1 VTSTSGSSGIG
12 WDYDGLMMRFPL
24 VAVAALL
31 AACAAGN
38 PVQAQGP
45 RGSVVAIAPPNSGL
59 DAELFYQLLLGELN
73 VRTEEPAAGFALIL
87 DAARKTG
94 DSTLYQRAVELAFQ
108 ARNGDAALQA
118 ARAWKQAFPQ
128 SREANRY
135 VLQILVALNR
145 IPESVEP
152 LKTEI
157 ALADPKDRPAVI
169 ASLARNYARA
179 SDKKQAASTVEQA
192 LADYL
197 DKPETGAAAWSAV
210 GRLRLAAG
218 DTAGALDAARRGQAN
233 NPKAEGPVLLALELM
248 DPKQPQAEALV
259 RSYMQAQPLPELRMA
274 YARALL
280 DAQRHSEALAQV
292 QAVTRERPEL
302 AEAWLAQGTLQVQ
315 DNHLP
320 EGEAAIRKYI
330 ELMQG
335 EPASEDKSRGLAQAF
350 LSMAQIAERRR
361 DFVAA
366 NAWLDRIENS
376 QDLVQAQNRRAS
388 ILARQG
394 KMDDARKLLR
404 ALPERT
410 PADARM
416 KTMAEVQLLRDNK
429 QYKAAYDLLAQAAAK
444 DPADTDLLYDQAML
458 AEKMGNFDTMEKLL
472 RELMVK
478 KPDYHHAYNALG
490 FSLAER
496 NVRLP
501 EARQLIQKALE
512 FAPGDPFI
520 SDSLAWVEFRM
531 GNKAEALRILQA
543 AYKERPDPEIAAHL
557 GEVLWS
563 IGQRDQAHAI
573 WREGMLLNAENET
586 LQETLKRLKVR
597 P

>member
-1 VTSTSGSSGIG
+1 
-12 WDYDGLMMRFPL
+12 MMRFRLAALAAALTAAAAGTPAL
-24 VAVAALL
+24 AQAPRSPQVAA
-31 AACAAGN
+31 AA
-38 PVQAQGP
+38 P
-45 RGSVVAIAPPNSGL
+45 SSGM

-73 VRTEEPAAGFALIL
+73 VRSDEPGAGFALIL
-87 DAARKTG
+87 DAARKTN
-94 DSTLYQRAVELAFQ
+94 DPALYQRAVELAFQ
-108 ARNGDAALQA
+108 ARSGESALQA

-145 IPESVEP
+145 LPESIEP

-157 ALADPKDRPAVI
+157 ALADPKDRPAAI
-169 ASLARNYARA
+169 AALARNYARA
-179 SDKKQAASTVEQA
+179 ADTKAAAAAVEQA
-192 LADYL
+192 LASYL
-197 DKPETGAAAWSAV
+197 SDPGTSAAAWTAV

-218 DTAGALDAARRGQAN
+218 DTPGALEAAKRAQAG
-233 NPKAEGPVLLALELM
+233 NPGAEGPVLLALELM
-248 DPKQPQAEALV
+248 DPKLPEAEALV
-259 RSYMQAQPLPELRMA
+259 RTYIEGKPMPEMRMA

-280 DAQRHSEALAQV
+280 DAQRSADALRQV

-302 AEAWLAQGTLQVQ
+302 AEAWLAQGSLLLQENQV
-315 DNHLP
+315 LP
-320 EGEAAIRKYI
+320 AEAALKKYL
-330 ELMQG
+330 E
-335 EPASEDKSRGLAQAF
+335 LAQAQPAGEERSRGTAQAY
-350 LSMAQIAERRR
+350 LSLAQIAEKRG
-361 DFVAA
+361 DLQQAG
-366 NAWLDRIENS
+366 AWLDRIENS

-394 KMDDARKLLR
+394 KLDEARKLLR

-410 PADARM
+410 PADARL
-416 KTMAEVQLLRDNK
+416 KTVAEIQLLRDNRK
-429 QYKAAYDLLAQAAAK
+429 YQEAYDLLTQAIAK
-444 DPADTDLLYDQAML
+444 EPADTDLVYDQAMV
-458 AEKMGNFDTMEKLL
+458 AEKMGRFDDMERLL
-472 RELMVK
+472 RQLIEK

-501 EARQLIQKALE
+501 EAKQLIQKALE

-520 SDSLAWVEFRM
+520 TDSLGWVEFRM
-531 GNKAEALRILQA
+531 GNRAEALRILQG
-543 AYKERPDPEIAAHL
+543 AYKERPDAEIAAHL

-563 IGQRDQAHAI
+563 LGQREQAQAI
-573 WREGMLLNAENET
+573 WREGLLIGSDNET